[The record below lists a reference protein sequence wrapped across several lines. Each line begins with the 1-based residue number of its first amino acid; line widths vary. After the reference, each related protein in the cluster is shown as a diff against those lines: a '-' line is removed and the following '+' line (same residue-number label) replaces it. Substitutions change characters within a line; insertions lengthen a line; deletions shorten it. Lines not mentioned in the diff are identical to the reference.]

1 MVTLEIA
8 DQEKKF
14 VHMTGTRASKDPGA
28 KHDYAAF
35 FMTENPSLVKS
46 ESSNSTIHM
55 RIVFKRS
62 ISIDTVNTFLPSM
75 ILILLSYMTT
85 YFKLPKS
92 FDIAIAVNLSVMLTM
107 TTLLISV
114 LNKLPPTPYIKWL
127 EFWLIFAQFVPFI
140 NTLLITITQALDDS
154 RKEKKR
160 RTKKDRKSKQVAR
173 NRGERNVCWGADGE
187 NITEVT

>member
-1 MVTLEIA
+1 MEIA

-14 VHMTGTRASKDPGA
+14 VHMTGTSASKDPGA

-46 ESSNSTIHM
+46 GSSNSTIHM

-62 ISIDTVNTFLPSM
+62 ISIDTVNTFLRSM

-154 RKEKKR
+154 RKEKKI
-160 RTKKDRKSKQVAR
+160 RTKRDRKSKQVSR
-173 NRGERNVCWGADGE
+173 KRGKRNVCWGADGE